1 MAKVLFFA
9 PPSGPAVDSIIEL
22 TPNGWELVRID
33 AREAGVD
40 EQAALAVD
48 ADFLVVSGGRVAPDV
63 LRAGKKLR
71 LAQLMSAGFDG
82 FPVAEAGELGIPVA
96 NASGT
101 NSQGV
106 AEFALTLMLA
116 CYRHLPWLDQST
128 RSGEWMIDRALGHD
142 TYEILDKTIG
152 IVGLGHIGAVTARI
166 VQGFN
171 PTLLYQDVTARPDLE
186 AELGVQRVEL
196 DELLERSDIVTLHTP
211 LNRSTRALIGERELS
226 LMKPSAILINTCRGP
241 VIDEAALY
249 EALSERRIWGA
260 GLDVFEQ
267 EPTPDDNP
275 LLQLDN
281 VVVAP
286 HVAGKTAESFP
297 RRAQFAFD
305 NMQRVLA
312 GQPPLNVVLPD

>member
-1 MAKVLFFA
+1 MPKVLFFA

-22 TPNGWELVRID
+22 TPDGWELVRVD
-33 AREAGVD
+33 TRETGAD
-40 EQAALAVD
+40 EQAELAAD
-48 ADFLVVSGGRVAPDV
+48 ADFLVVAGGRVTADV

-71 LAQLMSAGFDG
+71 LAQLMSAGFES

-116 CYRHLPWLDQST
+116 CYRHLTWLDAAT
-128 RSGEWMIDRALGHD
+128 RNGEWLIERASGRD
-142 TYEILDKTIG
+142 TYEILNKTIG
-152 IVGLGHIGAVTARI
+152 IVGLGHIGAITARI
-166 VQGFN
+166 LQGFN
-171 PTLLYQDVTARPDLE
+171 PTVLYQDVVARPDLE
-186 AELGVQRVEL
+186 EELGVQRVEL

-211 LNRSTRALIGERELS
+211 LNRPTRALIGERELS
-226 LMKPSAILINTCRGP
+226 LMKPSAILINTCRGS

-249 EALSERRIWGA
+249 EALRERRIWGA

-286 HVAGKTAESFP
+286 HVAGKTAESYP

-305 NMQRVLA
+305 NMERVLA
-312 GQPPLNVVLPD
+312 GEPPLNVVLPD

>member
-1 MAKVLFFA
+1 MPKVLFFA

-22 TPNGWELVRID
+22 TPDGWELVRVD
-33 AREAGVD
+33 PRETGADG
-40 EQAALAVD
+40 QAELVAD
-48 ADFLVVSGGRVAPDV
+48 ADFLVVSGGRVTADV

-116 CYRHLPWLDQST
+116 CYRHLPWLDRST

-152 IVGLGHIGAVTARI
+152 IVGLGHIGAITARI
-166 VQGFN
+166 LQGFS
-171 PTLLYQDVTARPDLE
+171 PTILYSDVVARPDLE
-186 AELGVQRVEL
+186 EELGVQRVEL

-249 EALSERRIWGA
+249 EALRERRIWGA

-286 HVAGKTAESFP
+286 HVAGKTAESYP
-297 RRAQFAFD
+297 RRAKFAFE

-312 GQPPLNVVLPD
+312 GEPPLNVVLPD